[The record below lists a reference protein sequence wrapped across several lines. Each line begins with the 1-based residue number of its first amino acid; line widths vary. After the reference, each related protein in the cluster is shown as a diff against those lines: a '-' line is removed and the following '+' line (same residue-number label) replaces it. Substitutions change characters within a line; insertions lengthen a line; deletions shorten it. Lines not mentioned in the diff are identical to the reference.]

1 MSPVPPPFEN
11 DMKASE
17 EIRSIL
23 DRCKSGEL
31 AHQQDMYFCGTARCI
46 AGWKVHFD
54 YCKEMDV
61 QDPTTMALIDFAE
74 EHTADVDGF
83 KNNAWGYAQ
92 KTWGLTYKQAERLF
106 EWHRTFPEQYRVVE
120 ELEAQGK

>member
-1 MSPVPPPFEN
+1 
-11 DMKASE
+11 MKASE

-31 AHQQDMYFCGTARCI
+31 EHKQAAFYFCGTARCV

-54 YCKEMDV
+54 YCRRRKVKKPSIE
-61 QDPTTMALIDFAE
+61 ALWTFAKQRPGNY
-74 EHTADVDGF
+74 A
-83 KNNAWGYAQ
+83 KRAWGLNQ
-92 KTWGLTYKQAERLF
+92 DQSERLF
-106 EWHRTFPEQYRVVE
+106 GADATYDEQYAVVA